1 MSVETFVPEQ
11 AIKLTKN
18 GSQKIKSLL
27 GDSNKKHLRV
37 FIHGGGCSGFQYG
50 FDIEENI
57 NDDDVIIEV
66 DGARVAI
73 DTLSYQYL
81 VNSEIDYKEEL
92 LGSMFVVL
100 NPQAKSTC
108 GCGSSFTI

>member
-1 MSVETFVPEQ
+1 M
-11 AIKLTKN
+11 
-18 GSQKIKSLL
+18 
-27 GDSNKKHLRV
+27 RV

-50 FDIEENI
+50 FDIDENI